1 MTERGNPITEVILNE
16 ILDNVENSL
25 VTFVLEHKKD
35 TKYWVSMESMML
47 VQYQERL
54 NYLLADKGG
63 SIDRL
68 ESGQKLIVSNRI
80 QDFLVFSKEK
90 YESG

>member
-25 VTFVLEHKKD
+25 VTFGLDHKKD
-35 TKYWVSMESMML
+35 TKYWVSMESMTL

-68 ESGQKLIVSNRI
+68 ESGQKLIVSNRM

>member
-1 MTERGNPITEVILNE
+1 
-16 ILDNVENSL
+16 
-25 VTFVLEHKKD
+25 
-35 TKYWVSMESMML
+35 MML